1 MLTFLPKSSFL
12 ARSPAA
18 DSGSVLDVCWGI
30 ERTHHQQGQRLT
42 RICTNI
48 SFWKWNIYLISGSI
62 EPNCQC
68 PSTCFAYVILSD
80 LMSVS
85 SISPR
90 DTLHWIRIANYS
102 RRKKGQCIDPKHQLA
117 KYVHSTVM
125 SKNQFEGALIHN
137 RFILAIFLANQ

>member
-30 ERTHHQQGQRLT
+30 ERTHHQQGQRL
-42 RICTNI
+42 ICTNI

-68 PSTCFAYVILSD
+68 PSTCFANVILSD

-90 DTLHWIRIANYS
+90 DTLHWIRIGNYS
-102 RRKKGQCIDPKHQLA
+102 RRSSSKKGSIYWPKTSAGQICSQHS
-117 KYVHSTVM
+117 YVKESIRRRPN
-125 SKNQFEGALIHN
+125 S
-137 RFILAIFLANQ
+137 